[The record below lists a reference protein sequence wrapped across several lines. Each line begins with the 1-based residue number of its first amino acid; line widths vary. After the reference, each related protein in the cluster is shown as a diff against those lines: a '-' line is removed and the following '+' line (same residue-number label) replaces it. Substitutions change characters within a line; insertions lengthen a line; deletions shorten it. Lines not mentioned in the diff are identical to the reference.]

1 MKKYLFSLLAL
12 FLQVQLVCTAATYYV
27 SKDGTDTG
35 EGSSWEK
42 AWSPTKFFSE
52 LPNAESGSIFY
63 VEGGEYIVNDALSI
77 RKNVT
82 ILGGYYNSGE
92 RDLEGHPIVLRDLE
106 GHPTVFSADLSS
118 DDEIVRDIAT
128 FSLLRRKKLFF
139 DVDALSI
146 KYTGDNLNYLFK
158 ILDASLV
165 RFDGVRFKGAKTSAI
180 MFNSKSDLSLYLT
193 NCDFYANPGAAVFF
207 QTSARSLNIEKC
219 SFRQNC
225 LDSGLP
231 CVGGLGTNNVDRLR
245 VFDSSFEEN
254 GCEKSGSA
262 CLTLKNGTIYNTS
275 FIKNQGLLSGAILSL
290 NSITLS
296 NCVLV
301 GNYSHNYC
309 GALNCNNGE
318 GVVENC
324 YFFNC
329 ISKVVK
335 DDNGKERRSAMIH
348 KTETTG
354 KLYLTGNIFI
364 GKGFYTKDD
373 DANVI
378 SRNNIYT
385 TLPYIGEDAYFTID
399 KTDRVEPMEVL
410 KDLFNDCN
418 GGVYDGTIPDVD
430 TTSVKAIASDIQ
442 YDYRHILI
450 YPPYI
455 ETVRNKKNKCIE
467 LKNDTLVT
475 GESIRFPLSS
485 VSYNRDAIGKKRY
498 ENTCIGPYELCHK
511 DTIFKKDT
519 IFVGDPFLGN
529 HYNRVGVYEKVCERL
544 TSENGCDTVVSHTLL
559 VKPSPTTKN
568 YYVKTTG
575 HGDGSSWKYALSPE
589 DFALYFSL
597 VDDDVTFHI
606 AKGEYH
612 PIYMNPEGKGN
623 DDRYLTYYTQSR
635 VNLVGGY
642 SLDPKEGEL
651 PDPMNNETVLSGKS
665 GDYSYLYNVVVMKPR
680 TKGVATFRGVVLKG
694 CQALS
699 SGQDGLFVFNPE
711 QTGTKVMVD
720 SCVFEFCSKALS
732 ISTGGASVKNCVFQ
746 YNDESISALYS
757 EDINVYACHFF
768 ANDRIVSSFSDA
780 NLELSNSSI
789 VVYYNNAA
797 ISLTKPTQTAN
808 PKVVFRN
815 NTVLGNLS
823 FVNSLKCEMVGNFID
838 GSFSFLYPD
847 NVSSSYN
854 LSLDGENE
862 QYFLSKTDKF
872 GTWTDFKAIVGAI
885 DYHGGFTPSVSLMD
899 DKLPGGASIRMPLS
913 ATTVTED
920 QRGMK
925 RLSKTCAG
933 SYELCRDTI
942 FKNDTIKLG
951 DPFLGKTYDKV
962 GIHDSIFEYLTPQ
975 NGCERIVMHTLLVK
989 PSPTIKNYYVKTSGN
1004 GNGENWKE
1012 ALSPED
1018 FALYFSLVD
1027 DDVTFHIAKGTYYP
1041 IYPNPEY
1048 VYYNK
1053 SDYTYYT
1060 KKRVNLV
1067 GGYSVDPK
1075 EGELPHPEEYQT
1087 VLSGKLDEETVVHD
1101 IILMKPQSAGTVS
1114 CRGIVLDGCKGS
1126 GSSQDGLLAFFPEEK
1141 GTKLILDSCSF
1152 MNGSKALNLQRGG
1165 ADIRNCAFEYNQ
1177 EGFFIF
1183 DSEDIKIACC
1193 VFDVI
1198 NERCLYFFS
1207 DANLEWNNST
1217 FDVYDATQFS
1227 IYKMSRSANPV
1238 ATFRNNTII
1247 AGRDVSFQNLAKCEM
1262 IGNLVNCSLSFD
1274 EPQDV
1279 TSEYNIYLRDGN
1291 EKPFFSKTTDKEF
1304 SNDDFASIIHRP
1316 YSNLGKHGGFTAS
1329 YALDDDQLP
1338 DGTSIRMPLSA
1349 TTVTVDQRGVERL
1362 SETCAGSY
1370 EIPCLKKTKVLED
1383 EAFVGST
1390 YTFGTE
1396 LDGVL
1401 TEEGTFEYTQTLKT
1415 VEGCDSVV
1423 RLQLT
1428 VKCPEIE
1435 KNLKVSIQSGETYSF
1450 ATLFKDSIF
1459 VKSGTFTFTDKL
1471 KNQYGCDSVVNLTLT
1486 VGCEAK
1492 TTNLTANA
1500 TVGKSF
1506 TYKGV
1511 CTDTLFKKEGTA
1523 LVERTF
1529 KAVSGCDSVVRLT
1542 VTVKCP
1548 EIEKNLTASI
1558 QSGEKYSFATLF
1570 KDSVFVESGTFTFTD
1585 KLKNQYGC
1593 DSIVN
1598 LTLSVGCE
1606 AKTTNLTAN
1615 ATVDEPFTYEGL
1627 CTDTL
1632 FKKVGTALV
1641 ERTFKAVSGCDS
1653 IVRLTVTVGCSMDV
1667 VILSENIQ
1675 VGETYSFA
1683 TLFKDSVFV
1692 KSGTFSFR
1700 DNLKN
1705 QYGCDSIVTLT
1716 LTVKCPTIEKNL
1728 TANIQ
1733 SGEKYSFA
1741 TLFKDSVFV
1750 KSGTFT
1756 FTDKLKNQYGCDS
1769 IVNLTLS
1776 VGCEAKT
1783 TNLTADATVGKLFTY
1798 KGVCTD
1804 TLFKKEGT
1812 ALVERTFKAVS
1823 GCDSVVRL
1831 TVTVECPELETNL
1844 TANIQSGEKYSFATL
1859 FKDSVFVE
1867 SGTFTFTDKL
1877 KSQYGCDSIVNLTLS
1892 VGCEAKTTNLTDNA
1906 IVGKPF
1912 TYKGLCTDTLFKKA
1926 GTALV
1931 ERTFKAVS
1939 GCDSIVRLMVTVECP
1954 EIETNLTAN
1963 IQSGETY
1970 SFATLFKDSLFVESG
1985 TFTFTDKLKN
1995 QYGCDSIVNL
2005 TLSVGCETKTTN
2017 LTSNAL
2023 VGKLFTYKGVCTDTL
2038 FKKEGTA
2045 LVERV
2050 FKAVSGCDSIVRLT
2064 VTVEC
2069 PTIETNLTANI
2080 QSGETYSFA
2089 TLFKDSVF
2097 VESGTFTFTD
2107 KLKSQYGC
2115 DSIVNLSLSV
2125 GCEAKEVELSAN
2137 TYAGMPFSY
2146 EGVCSDTIFE
2156 TAGQKLIEK
2165 RYLAISGCDSIVK
2178 LIVSVEKRD
2187 SFYYRERDAVCEGSN
2202 YKKNGW
2208 DLDLTGLSPFI
2219 YEYVEK
2225 IGQSDKTDTFKV
2237 LTLVIQDKDH
2247 VLINDLTE
2255 NPTICKGGNRGEVSF
2270 AMDRNASAPLA
2281 VQLYDGSGALLNSYD
2296 SEKDADYVTFSDM
2309 AAGEYTVKITPT
2321 MDDYCLVDTTFSIK
2335 VEDAEPVSITG
2346 VDTIYTICLSDPTAH
2361 CELVLSGY
2369 LPSLTVK
2376 MNERTVQSDRNKDV
2390 NCYLEPNEEDPSKAI
2405 IHIDSLGVGV
2415 YLFDVFDDC
2424 ENSYT
2429 GLHKLVVEGPAPLK
2443 LERLAGKTDLAC
2455 NNSNDGTVTLQM
2467 TGGSLL
2473 SRLNVS
2479 MESGEEVYPMTGDT
2493 TIVVLEN
2500 LEGGTYPITYLS
2512 GVENCGDQVLMD
2524 LKVNTPEPLKADL
2537 MVNGIVC
2544 QDAVITAYTSGESGL
2559 YSYRWVKPSGDTVST
2574 SGNTLSNVGAGRY
2587 ECIVTDKKGCAEVS
2601 SFAMVSP
2608 LASLSPLKLISASVD
2623 ETCFDSD
2630 NAKIGVLYYNNNE
2643 HQAVTCTLERVESGE
2658 IVKSVTS
2665 MLYWGIIILDN
2676 VKPGTYV
2683 IRLRYGTENCNL
2695 SLDEV
2700 TETLVVKA
2708 KQKPLIIEEPV
2719 VADATCLSTPNGSI
2733 TLNVSGWENGYKA
2746 NLNGSVVTPVSVS
2759 KDSVALFTFSSLKG
2773 GKYKFEVED
2782 DCKEQDASTEITV
2795 NQIEPYKLTQ
2805 LDGLARLECAHDNTG
2820 YVRFN
2825 VSGGYYG
2832 HNRLYTQ
2839 KGDLDQVINR
2849 ASTILYDG
2857 LTKGSYRVIYESA
2870 VEGCPDRAVLNYE
2883 VDGPN
2888 PLKMDLQLNGVHCP
2902 NEGLVAKTSGE
2913 SGPYLYEWSFNGR
2926 VRRTYSSKCPFTM
2939 DYGNTYYCKV
2949 KDVKGCDSVEKSV
2962 TIPAIGEFPEL
2973 VVKSVGHAESCYQG
2987 KNGYLTMNV
2996 SADGQIPY
3004 GMVVTCGYA
3013 PYGTANFKNYSSTV
3027 SGTWR
3032 ITSPKNL
3039 APGKYVVRAHY
3050 GAEGCEMGGLAF
3062 EDIVEVDALQ
3072 PLKIDTKID
3081 VRNVTCLKNPNGG
3094 VSFNVNGWSSSHKAS
3109 LIQDSYRTVNI
3120 LFFTLRI
3127 PISSSKQ
3134 VAPSSVEGQMAKF
3147 NLTGLEA
3154 GSYRLLVEDA
3164 CGNKS
3169 NTVSFKLEEVVKP
3182 YKINVLS
3189 KKDQLKCNYSED
3201 AMVTLQVT
3209 GGNPNANTFYQVG
3222 KPAITI
3228 TKDTVMNFSGLGAGT
3243 YGFHYM
3249 STEEGCSDH
3258 VTYALKVAPVNEF
3271 SQHLSLEGEPC
3282 DGQKLQAVIK
3292 GGEAPYTVVWKTD
3305 EGAVVETDEA
3315 GLYELTAAGT
3325 GSFYAETTDQNGCVY
3340 LSDTMKAIL
3349 IDAENMTLAID
3360 TLIMEKTKCYASEDG
3375 VVKVA
3380 FSGNTAQST
3389 LEARLLAGSELK
3401 QTKQSNAAK
3410 DTFFFEGL
3418 AYGKY
3423 DVEILYADAAECS
3436 LGANTKGSISV
3447 ERPEKLNV
3455 TLSHVP
3461 VVCDV
3466 EHGGKAVAKAEG
3478 GIAPYTFEWRNEL
3491 DEAHGINAS
3500 QSIDTLKGLALDSS
3514 YYCVV
3519 RDSNDCELVS
3529 GLEKIT
3535 KLTLKKLSVGS
3546 YRDSKTV
3553 LCSGQNNARAYV
3565 TLSERDERVPVKV
3578 SLKGE
3583 GTSSR
3588 SAILATDKNDGV
3600 VEGLA
3605 PGNYV
3610 VNVAYDDADAC
3621 DVVFDTTITIL
3632 PLDPLA
3638 LSDVVMTHQVTC
3650 HNPANGGIQFEVS
3663 GWAETHI
3670 AAVVTNGD
3678 SLFLT
3683 PDSIKGQ
3690 TAYFNEDD
3698 LLGGDYVCV
3707 ADICGNKDQKKTD
3720 LVTFDDYTV
3729 KVVAEK
3735 LKLRCSYTTDGFVEV
3750 ELDKGNHKDN
3760 KYYLVKQNG
3769 SSWELASE
3777 VTYDVDLKEP
3787 IKHRYSDLAG
3797 GTYRVIF
3804 QSKEE
3809 GCSDVAYV
3817 QRTVVAPAPIR
3828 FINAVKPA
3836 ACKDVASGAFAVTP
3850 YRYKTDVKY
3859 VKLDE
3864 SENMAEEV
3872 VDKMTDQYNVF
3883 PGVVDLNF
3891 YMIEDGVVKE
3901 AKMDTFMYSGGK
3913 DLQTGEETS
3922 SERVELKTP
3931 YKSMWEWKQD
3941 QNSYVC
3947 PKYWIGFES
3956 LPSYVFMLK
3965 VTDDSACV
3973 FVDTLKVSDP
3983 KYGDLK
3989 IEQVKFDADDASCNA
4004 DHRRME
4010 IFVKGGWGKYLYSI
4024 SPLNYSEEDEDDF
4037 MSQTYNP
4044 GDSTWAENGKGYYRS
4059 YILDPGVYKV
4069 AVVDS
4074 FGCKDSLTQA
4084 ISVKAKI
4091 DVKGTVK
4098 ADPCGGS
4105 ESEIVVRPS
4114 VASNYA
4120 VYEPYGYAVRY
4131 EDTRVGDTIA
4141 GSSNEKVLSGIPM
4154 GKIGVFVY
4162 DGNGCS
4168 GYATFNVN
4176 GTDDSFVPM
4185 TAYSMRTE
4193 PVKCY
4198 GSEEGELVFKAYGAY
4213 PPYMKFYMDDE
4224 EEPMDEDRLVFAEV
4238 NEKLE
4243 KTGVTYHLTADGL
4256 NPENKDTFCLTN
4268 LKGGK
4273 HTLTIVDSRNCKQKL
4288 EYSIEEPA
4296 PLSITKLNASPV
4308 CPNSTEGKISV
4319 KVAGGTPP
4327 YEYGFVDESPINY
4340 QKSEFLA
4347 APQGVAKQV
4356 SVRDANGCLIK
4367 SQSAT
4372 VNGTFDASKIEQ
4384 SCVVSTWQD
4393 FDDVLVFI
4401 DNSYVPNGY
4410 DSTRFELDE
4419 SDFIE
4424 GVSYKVVN
4432 PIYYTYGIPDTLDG
4446 VKLWNGDSIKGPLWG
4461 IPSDIVAGVKD
4472 NTHYQEE
4479 QARINAS
4486 MDAYKADLK
4495 KYNES
4500 QHKSVADSI
4509 KLANTYSLLMQQWRV
4524 NCTETMLTQTFKRL
4538 VDASMEKRM
4547 TFIQFNS
4554 SKDLSALMKSSNDK
4568 DSVLF
4573 EYGFRHILYVS
4584 GCDLTTEHQSIKVA
4598 KEGISPYESLLRR
4611 DLISVYATPNPVDA
4625 NETFTV
4631 TVKLSSKVDFEVQ
4644 AYNMLGAPVTETAQ
4658 KFEVADENVVW
4669 TEENEF
4675 EGKVYVV
4682 QCEMQL
4688 PSTSVVLVRTAKDQ
4702 ASTTVV
4708 VTGAPNSGN

>member
-1 MKKYLFSLLAL
+1 MKKYLFPLLAL
-12 FLQVQLVCTAATYYV
+12 FLQVQIVCTAATYYV
-27 SKDGTDTG
+27 SIDGEDG
-35 EGSSWEK
+35 GAGSSWSD
-42 AWSPTKFFSE
+42 ALSPANFFSK

-63 VEGGEYIVNDALSI
+63 VEGGVYVFNGGALSI
-77 RKNVT
+77 NKNVT
-82 ILGGYYNSGE
+82 ISGGYYNSGK
-92 RDLEGHPIVLRDLE
+92 RDLE

-118 DDEIVRDIAT
+118 DDEIVRNVADY
-128 FSLLRRKKLFF
+128 SLLRSRWWKNSNTEKNF
-139 DVDALSI
+139 DVDDLSI
-146 KYTGDNLNYLFK
+146 GHTDDNLTSLFEIK
-158 ILDASLV
+158 GASLV
-165 RFDGVRFKGAKTSAI
+165 RFDGVCFKGAKTSAI
-180 MFNSKSDLSLYLT
+180 ISRSKSEVSLYLT
-193 NCDFYANPGAAVFF
+193 NCDFYA
-207 QTSARSLNIEKC
+207 SAGGVVDLLLGNAINIDNC

-225 LDSGLP
+225 LDSNLP
-231 CVGGLGTNNVDRLR
+231 CVRATSVTTLR
-245 VFDSSFEEN
+245 IANSLFEEN
-254 GCEKSGSA
+254 GCKKTGTA
-262 CLTLKNGTIYNTS
+262 CVYLKNGTIYNTS
-275 FIKNQGLLSGAILSL
+275 FIKNQGSTSGAILSQ
-290 NSITLS
+290 NSIALYNS
-296 NCVLV
+296 LFV
-301 GNYSHNYC
+301 GNYAHNYC
-309 GALNCNNGE
+309 GALNCLNGA
-318 GVVENC
+318 GTIQNC
-324 YFFNC
+324 FFFNC
-329 ISKVVK
+329 RSNKK
-335 DDNGKERRSAMIH
+335 DSNVRTAMIH
-348 KTETTG
+348 KTESNG
-354 KLYLTGNIFI
+354 KMDLIGNIFVGEGVYI
-364 GKGFYTKDD
+364 KKETDS
-373 DANVI
+373 NVM
-378 SRNNIYT
+378 SRNNIFTMLPYVGENEYLEIDASDRVVPMKDMKHTFSCASYWDENEPSNVPNIT
-385 TLPYIGEDAYFTID
+385 TLD
-399 KTDRVEPMEVL
+399 MQL
-410 KDLFNDCN
+410 
-418 GGVYDGTIPDVD
+418 
-430 TTSVKAIASDIQ
+430 IASEINLNKVEGKG
-442 YDYRHILI
+442 YSLVIYYPILF
-450 YPPYI
+450 
-455 ETVRNKKNKCIE
+455 EAREMSGSVSSGRNKCIA
-467 LKNDTLVT
+467 LVKDTLPD
-475 GESIRFPLSS
+475 GKSIRFPLSL
-485 VSYNRDAIGKKRY
+485 VDYKRDAIGKKRY
-498 ENTCIGPYELCHK
+498 ENTCIGPYELCPK
-511 DTIFKKDT
+511 DTIFLKDT
-519 IFVGDPFLGN
+519 IFAGKPFLDGK
-529 HYNRVGVYEKVCERL
+529 YYKVGLHDSIFENL
-544 TSENGCDTVVSHTLL
+544 TDQNGCDSVVMHTLL
-559 VKPSPTTKN
+559 VKPSPTSKK
-568 YYVKTTG
+568 YYVKTSG
-575 HGDGSSWKYALSPE
+575 NGNGENWEDALSPE

-606 AKGEYH
+606 AKGTYY
-612 PIYMNPEGKGN
+612 PMYPNPEVTKYTK
-623 DDRYLTYYTQSR
+623 DDYTFYTTKR

-642 SLDPKEGEL
+642 SLDPEMGEVPNPKL
-651 PDPMNNETVLSGKS
+651 NETVLSGDLAS
-665 GDYSYLYNVVVMKPR
+665 RARSYNVIVMKPQSA
-680 TKGVATFRGVVLKG
+680 GEVSIRGIVLDR
-694 CQALS
+694 S
-699 SGQDGLFVFNPE
+699 MENPSTQDGLLLFNPE
-711 QTGTKVMVD
+711 TNGTKLLLD
-720 SCVFEFCSKALS
+720 SCVFKNGSKALNLQS
-732 ISTGGASVKNCVFQ
+732 GGADIRNCLFDSNYDVFVISKSEDVKISCCEFELNSRILYSFTDGNIEFTNSYIRIYSV
-746 YNDESISALYS
+746 DESSLYKIS
-757 EDINVYACHFF
+757 D
-768 ANDRIVSSFSDA
+768 
-780 NLELSNSSI
+780 
-789 VVYYNNAA
+789 
-797 ISLTKPTQTAN
+797 TAN
-808 PKVVFRN
+808 PIVAFRN
-815 NTVLGNLS
+815 NTISGGLYLR
-823 FVNSLKCEMVGNFID
+823 NSVKCEMVGNLIWGNFAFENPQNVVSNYNVYFKD
-838 GSFSFLYPD
+838 GYDKAFMSR
-847 NVSSSYN
+847 
-854 LSLDGENE
+854 
-862 QYFLSKTDKF
+862 TDKEFSSDDF
-872 GTWTDFKAIVGAI
+872 GQIFGL
-885 DYHGGFTPSVSLMD
+885 YGNYGGFTNTYALVN
-899 DKLPGGASIRMPLS
+899 DKSQTGESIRFPLS
-913 ATTVTED
+913 ATTVSED

-933 SYELCRDTI
+933 SYELCTDTI

-951 DPFLGKTYDKV
+951 DSFLGKTYDKV
-962 GIHDSIFEYLTPQ
+962 GIHDSIFEYLPVQ
-975 NGCERIVMHTLLVK
+975 NDCETIVMHTLLVK
-989 PSPTIKNYYVKTSGN
+989 PSPTTKNYYVKTSGN

-1027 DDVTFHIAKGTYYP
+1027 DDVTFHIAKGEYHP
-1041 IYPNPEY
+1041 IYLNLEEKKY
-1048 VYYNK
+1048 
-1053 SDYTYYT
+1053 DERHLAFYTN
-1060 KKRVNLV
+1060 KRVNLE
-1067 GGYSVDPK
+1067 GGYSADPK
-1075 EGELPHPEEYQT
+1075 EGEAPDPANNAT
-1087 VLSGKLDEETVVHD
+1087 VLSGELEGEHSLKN
-1101 IILMKPQSAGTVS
+1101 IIVEKPQSAGSVVI
-1114 CRGIVLDGCKGS
+1114 RGIVFEKCQSADNSAQEALVYFNPEAQNASLMLDNCIFR
-1126 GSSQDGLLAFFPEEK
+1126 DGAR
-1141 GTKLILDSCSF
+1141 
-1152 MNGSKALNLQRGG
+1152 ALNMVGG
-1165 ADIRNCAFEYNQ
+1165 RANMKN
-1177 EGFFIF
+1177 
-1183 DSEDIKIACC
+1183 C
-1193 VFDVI
+1193 VFENNSYTLSLGVSGETTISNCTFDNSNSSI
-1198 NERCLYFFS
+1198 SFFS
-1207 DANLEWNNST
+1207 DANLEISNST
-1217 FDVYDATQFS
+1217 FHDYGIISLSGRNQIPTV
-1227 IYKMSRSANPV
+1227 
-1238 ATFRNNTII
+1238 TFRNNTML
-1247 AGRDVSFQNLAKCEM
+1247 GNGFLLNSVECELLGNI
-1262 IGNLVNCSLSFD
+1262 IGNMSIPSAPSVSSYNLYLQGEEEKEFLS
-1274 EPQDV
+1274 
-1279 TSEYNIYLRDGN
+1279 G
-1291 EKPFFSKTTDKEF
+1291 TDK
-1304 SNDDFASIIHRP
+1304 SASSFESIVETE
-1316 YSNLGKHGGFTAS
+1316 LGNHGGFTPTF
-1329 YALDDDQLP
+1329 ALLNDQLP
-1338 DGTSIRMPLSA
+1338 NGTSIRMPLSA

-1435 KNLKVSIQSGETYSF
+1435 KNLKVSIQSGEKYSF

-1459 VKSGTFTFTDKL
+1459 VK
-1471 KNQYGCDSVVNLTLT
+1471 
-1486 VGCEAK
+1486 
-1492 TTNLTANA
+1492 
-1500 TVGKSF
+1500 
-1506 TYKGV
+1506 
-1511 CTDTLFKKEGTA
+1511 
-1523 LVERTF
+1523 R
-1529 KAVSGCDSVVRLT
+1529 
-1542 VTVKCP
+1542 
-1548 EIEKNLTASI
+1548 
-1558 QSGEKYSFATLF
+1558 
-1570 KDSVFVESGTFTFTD
+1570 
-1585 KLKNQYGC
+1585 
-1593 DSIVN
+1593 
-1598 LTLSVGCE
+1598 
-1606 AKTTNLTAN
+1606 
-1615 ATVDEPFTYEGL
+1615 
-1627 CTDTL
+1627 
-1632 FKKVGTALV
+1632 
-1641 ERTFKAVSGCDS
+1641 
-1653 IVRLTVTVGCSMDV
+1653 
-1667 VILSENIQ
+1667 
-1675 VGETYSFA
+1675 
-1683 TLFKDSVFV
+1683 
-1692 KSGTFSFR
+1692 
-1700 DNLKN
+1700 
-1705 QYGCDSIVTLT
+1705 
-1716 LTVKCPTIEKNL
+1716 
-1728 TANIQ
+1728 
-1733 SGEKYSFA
+1733 
-1741 TLFKDSVFV
+1741 
-1750 KSGTFT
+1750 GTFT

-1831 TVTVECPELETNL
+1831 TVTVKCPEIEKNLTASIQSGEKYSFATLFKDSIFVKRGTFTFTDKLKNQYGCDSIVNLTLSVGCEAKTTNL
-1844 TANIQSGEKYSFATL
+1844 TANATVDEPFTYEGLCTDTLFKKEGTALVEKTFKMASGCDSIVRLTVTVTCPEIEKNLTASIQSGEKYSFATL

-1877 KSQYGCDSIVNLTLS
+1877 KNQYGCDSIVNLTLS
-1892 VGCEAKTTNLTDNA
+1892 VGCEAKTTNLTADA
-1906 IVGKPF
+1906 TVGKLF
-1912 TYKGLCTDTLFKKA
+1912 TYKGVCTDTLFKKEGTA
-1926 GTALV
+1926 LVERIFKAASGCDSIVRLTVTVTCPEIEKNLTASIQSGEKYSFATLFKDSVFVKSGTFTFTDKLKNQYGCDSIVNLTLSVGCEAKTTNLTANATVGKLFTYKGVCTDTLFKKEGTALV

-1939 GCDSIVRLMVTVECP
+1939 GCDSIIRLTVTVTCP
-1954 EIETNLTAN
+1954 EIEKNLTASIQSGEKYSFATLFKDSVFVESGTFTFTDKLKNQYGCDSVVNLTLSVGCEAKVANLTAN
-1963 IQSGETY
+1963 ATVGKLFSYEGVCTDTLFKKEGAALVERIFKAVSGCDSIVRLTVTVTCPEIEKNLTASIQSGEKY

-2005 TLSVGCETKTTN
+2005 
-2017 LTSNAL
+2017 
-2023 VGKLFTYKGVCTDTL
+2023 
-2038 FKKEGTA
+2038 
-2045 LVERV
+2045 
-2050 FKAVSGCDSIVRLT
+2050 
-2064 VTVEC
+2064 
-2069 PTIETNLTANI
+2069 
-2080 QSGETYSFA
+2080 
-2089 TLFKDSVF
+2089 
-2097 VESGTFTFTD
+2097 
-2107 KLKSQYGC
+2107 
-2115 DSIVNLSLSV
+2115 SLSV
-2125 GCEAKEVELSAN
+2125 GCEAKEVELSAK
-2137 TYAGMPFSY
+2137 TYAGIPFSY

-2156 TAGQKLIEK
+2156 SAGQKLIEK

-2208 DLDLTGLSPFI
+2208 DLDLTGLPPFI
-2219 YEYVEK
+2219 YEYSEK

-2247 VLINDLTE
+2247 VLINDFTE

-2309 AAGEYTVKITPT
+2309 APGEYTVKITPT

-2346 VDTIYTICLSDPTAH
+2346 VDTIYTICLSDPTAQ
-2361 CELVLSGY
+2361 CELELSGY

-2443 LERLAGKTDLAC
+2443 LERLAGKTDLLC

-2839 KGDLDQVINR
+2839 KGDLDQVIDR

-2949 KDVKGCDSVEKSV
+2949 KDEKGCDSVEKSV

-3013 PYGTANFKNYSSTV
+3013 PYGTTNFKNYSSTV

-3094 VSFNVNGWSSSHKAS
+3094 VSFNVNGWSSSHKAY

-3169 NTVSFKLEEVVKP
+3169 NAVSFKVEEVVKP

-3228 TKDTVMNFSGLGAGT
+3228 TKDTVMTFSGLSAGT
-3243 YGFHYM
+3243 YGFHYL
-3249 STEEGCSDH
+3249 STEEGCTDH
-3258 VTYALKVAPVNEF
+3258 VSYGLTVAPTHEF
-3271 SQHLSLEGEPC
+3271 KQSLSLQGEPC
-3282 DGQKLQAVIK
+3282 KDQKLEALIS

-3305 EGAVVETDEA
+3305 EGVSVETDKD

-3325 GSFYAETTDQNGCVY
+3325 GSFYCETTDQNGCVY
-3340 LSDTMKAIL
+3340 LSDTVKAVL
-3349 IDAENMTLAID
+3349 IDAENMTLSID
-3360 TLIMEKTKCYASEDG
+3360 KLLMEKTKCYASEDG

-3546 YRDSKTV
+3546 YRDTKTV

-3588 SAILATDKNDGV
+3588 SAILATDKNEGV

-3650 HNPANGGIQFEVS
+3650 HNPANGGIKFEVS

-3707 ADICGNKDQKKTD
+3707 ADICENKEQKKTD

-3760 KYYLVKQNG
+3760 KYYLVKQSG

-3787 IKHRYSDLAG
+3787 FKTRYSNLSAG
-3797 GTYRVIF
+3797 NYRVIF

-3809 GCSDVAYV
+3809 DCKDVAYV
-3817 QRTVVAPAPIR
+3817 QRTVVAPAPIS

-3836 ACKDVASGAFAVTP
+3836 ACKDVSSGAFAVTP

-3872 VDKMTDQYNVF
+3872 VDKKTDQYNVF

-3891 YMIEDGVVKE
+3891 YMIEDGVVKDAT
-3901 AKMDTFMYSGGK
+3901 AKLDTFMYSGGK

-3983 KYGDLK
+3983 KYGELK
-3989 IEQVKFDADDASCNA
+3989 IDSVRFDADDASCHA

-4024 SPLNYSEEDEDDF
+4024 SPLNYNEEDEDDF

-4059 YILDPGVYKV
+4059 YILDPGLYKV

-4074 FGCKDSLTQA
+4074 FGCKDSLQQA
-4084 ISVKAKI
+4084 ITVKAKI

-4105 ESEIVVRPS
+4105 ESEITVRPS

-4131 EDTRVGDTIA
+4131 EDTRVGDTLA
-4141 GSSNEKVLSGIPM
+4141 GPSTEKVLSGIPM

-4176 GTDDSFVPM
+4176 GTNESFVPM

-4193 PVKCY
+4193 PVKCH

-4213 PPYMKFYMDDE
+4213 PPYVKFYMDDE
-4224 EEPMDEDRLVFAEV
+4224 KEPMDEDRLVFAEL

-4256 NPENKDTFCLTN
+4256 NPEKKDTFCLTN

-4273 HTLTIVDSRNCKQKL
+4273 HTLTIVDSKNCKQKL

-4296 PLSITKLNASPV
+4296 ALSITQLKASPV

-4327 YEYGFVDESPINY
+4327 YEYGFLDESPINY

-4401 DNSYVPNGY
+4401 DNSYVPSGY

-4432 PIYYTYGIPDTLDG
+4432 PIFFTYGIPDTLEG

-4472 NTHYQEE
+4472 DKHYQEE

-4500 QHKSVADSI
+4500 QHKSESDSI

-4524 NCTETMLTQTFKRL
+4524 NCTEKMLTETFISL

-4554 SKDLSALMKSSNDK
+4554 SKDLSSLMKSSGK

-4625 NETFTV
+4625 NEIFTV